1 MSQGLTSWTT
11 KARMVNSCGRF
22 QHVATGLWKAEL
34 NQAEMTSDSPE
45 QVLLN
50 AFKKY
55 QSSFFYV
62 LYLVLAIDVFY
73 LLYFTDMLNIGDYK

>member
-1 MSQGLTSWTT
+1 
-11 KARMVNSCGRF
+11 
-22 QHVATGLWKAEL
+22 
-34 NQAEMTSDSPE
+34 MTSDSPE